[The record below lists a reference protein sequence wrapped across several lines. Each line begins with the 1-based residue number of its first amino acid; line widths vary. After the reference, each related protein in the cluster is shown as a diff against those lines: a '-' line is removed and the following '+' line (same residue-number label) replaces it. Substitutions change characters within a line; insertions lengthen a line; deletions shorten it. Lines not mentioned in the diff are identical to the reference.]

1 MRFSVR
7 SLPRIALM
15 TAITCVCA
23 VLALPT
29 PFSPTPITFS
39 LFAIILCGGLLP
51 PGAAFVCQTIY
62 LLLGCV
68 GLPVFSGFSSGIGV
82 LFGPTGGYLLTYP
95 FMALL
100 VSLSTRLRWKGA
112 AFWGSTAALL
122 LCYLTGSLWMCIL
135 TGCSFAA
142 AVTVAV
148 LPFLLPDLAKIAL
161 ALWIHHRL
169 QKHPHF
175 FRSV

>member
-1 MRFSVR
+1 MLFPVR

-23 VLALPT
+23 VIALPT
-29 PFSPTPITFS
+29 PFSPAPITLS
-39 LFAIILCGGLLP
+39 LFAVVLCGALLT
-51 PGAAFVCQTIY
+51 PGAAFVCQVIY

-68 GLPVFSGFSSGIGV
+68 GLPVFSGFSSGIGI

-95 FMALL
+95 FLALL
-100 VSLSTRLRWKGA
+100 LSLIIRSRRKGA
-112 AFWGSTAALL
+112 PLWGSAGALL
-122 LCYLTGSLWMCIL
+122 LCYTGGSLWMCAL
-135 TGCSFAA
+135 TGCSFSA

-148 LPFLLPDLAKIAL
+148 LPFLLPDIAKVAL

-175 FRSV
+175 SRMS